1 MGGVGE
7 RPRAGEEP
15 SACEPWRDQRE
26 APCQIDS
33 EPDEAPEREDV
44 EEDERRLWLPRE
56 EERHAH
62 HKPLERP
69 RNLLVGV
76 NDIGP
81 EEGPPTRGEE
91 LESEQVYLDAV
102 PGNQFQAESV

>member
-1 MGGVGE
+1 V
-7 RPRAGEEP
+7 
-15 SACEPWRDQRE
+15 E

-33 EPDEAPEREDV
+33 KADEAPERQDV
-44 EEDERRLWLPRE
+44 EEYERRLWHPRK

-62 HKPLERP
+62 DKPLERP

-76 NDIGP
+76 NDIGA

-91 LESEQVYLDAV
+91 LESEQVNLNAV
-102 PGNQFQAESV
+102 LGGEFQAESVEDPQNKECE